1 MTEKIHYDLQS
12 INLPRMSG
20 LLLRFS
26 TVLMENPATRWLIM
40 PNLLN
45 GAGIGNFRKLHLDDL
60 PTFMPVYSLSADAR
74 AASEQDVVDLEG
86 WLSTQE
92 QRSSSFTTIQD
103 YARAYRTGEQTPEQ
117 VAQSVLSAIAESDR
131 QDPPLR
137 AFIACIEENVMA
149 QAREST
155 RRFEA
160 GTPLSVLDGVPIAIK
175 DEFNQIPYPTTVGTR
190 FLSQSPAS
198 KDATAVARLRAAG
211 ALLIGKTNMHEI
223 GLGTTGLNPHH
234 GTVRNPCDPERHSG
248 GSSSG
253 SAAAVAAGLCPAALG
268 ADGGGSIRIPSAF
281 CGVIGLKPT
290 YGRISEAGAFPITP
304 SMGHMG
310 PIAATTVDAALIY
323 AIIAGV
329 DPEDE
334 NTSTQPPVLLP
345 NLDQE
350 KFYKLTLGIYQPW
363 FNHATPEV
371 VRVCQNLL
379 EHLEGLGIEIKEVQ
393 IPELEAMRVAHMV
406 TIAAEAAAAVEPYY
420 AGHRQD
426 FSLEVR
432 ANLAMAYSLTAQDY
446 LKSQQIR
453 TRAIQHFRQ
462 ALTNVDA
469 IVTPISGIPAPA
481 IRAGSLASGE
491 ADMHALAEMLR
502 FNTPANLT
510 GLPAIS
516 FPAGY
521 DSDGLPVGMQA
532 IAAPWQEDVLLQLA
546 YLAESLVQRE
556 KPRIHF
562 DILSRS

>member
-1 MTEKIHYDLQS
+1 MSTKDNYDLQG

-20 LLLRFS
+20 LLLQLS
-26 TVLMENPATRWLIM
+26 TVLMEKPATRWLIM

-45 GAGIGNFRKLHLDDL
+45 GAGLGHLRKLHLDDL
-60 PTFMPVYSLSADAR
+60 PTFTPLHSHSADDIATNEKD
-74 AASEQDVVDLEG
+74 ALDLEG

-92 QRSSSFTTIQD
+92 ERSSPFTTIQD
-103 YARAYRTGEQTPEQ
+103 YARAYRSGEQTPEK
-117 VAQSVLSAIAESDR
+117 VAQSVLSAITESDR
-131 QDPPLR
+131 QNPPLR
-137 AFIACIEENVMA
+137 AFIACLEEDVLA
-149 QAREST
+149 QAKAST

-175 DEFNQIPYPTTVGTR
+175 DEFDQIPYPTTVGTR
-190 FLSQSPAS
+190 CLSRSPAS

-211 ALLIGKTNMHEI
+211 ALLIGKTNMHEL
-223 GLGTTGLNPHH
+223 GLGTTGLNPNH
-234 GTVRNPCDPERHSG
+234 GTVRNPCDPGRHSG

-253 SAAAVAAGLCPAALG
+253 STAAVAAGLTPAALG
-268 ADGGGSIRIPSAF
+268 ADGGGSIRTPAAF

-290 YGRISEAGAFPITP
+290 YGRVSEVGAFPITP
-304 SMGHMG
+304 SMGHIG

-329 DPEDE
+329 DPKDE
-334 NTSTQPPVLLP
+334 NTAVQPQVSLP
-345 NLDQE
+345 ELEQ
-350 KFYKLTLGIYQPW
+350 KKLSDLSLGIYQPW
-363 FNHATPEV
+363 FNHAAPEV
-371 VRVCQNLL
+371 VRVCQSLL
-379 EHLEGLGIEIKEVQ
+379 EHFEGLGIEIKEVH
-393 IPELEAMRVAHMV
+393 IPELEAMRLAHMV

-420 AGHRQD
+420 ARHCQD

-462 ALTNVDA
+462 ALAGVDA
-469 IVTPISGIPAPA
+469 IVTPVSGIPAPA
-481 IRAGSLASGE
+481 IRDDALESGE

-521 DSDGLPVGMQA
+521 DTDGLPVGMQA
-532 IAAPWQEDVLLQLA
+532 IAAPWREDVLLQLA
-546 YLAESLVQRE
+546 YLSESLVHRQ
-556 KPRIHF
+556 KPRLHF
-562 DILSRS
+562 DILSAS